1 MSTTLLNIPTVPT
14 WDDLI
19 RLGPRLAALRAEV
32 ERVTAWN
39 GQRFCANEHW
49 YGYNGQPGIKRDL
62 IRLVGFRAES
72 TDPVIRSMAAY
83 DVAYQTLYALLPDCW
98 DCDCAPRWVA

>member
-14 WDDLI
+14 WDDLV
-19 RLGPRLAALRAEV
+19 RLEPRLAALRAEV

-49 YGYNGQPGIKRDL
+49 YGYNGESGIKPKL
-62 IRLVGFRAES
+62 VRLVGVRAENP
-72 TDPVIRSMAAY
+72 DPDLHSMAAY

-98 DCDCAPRWVA
+98 DCGCAPRQVP